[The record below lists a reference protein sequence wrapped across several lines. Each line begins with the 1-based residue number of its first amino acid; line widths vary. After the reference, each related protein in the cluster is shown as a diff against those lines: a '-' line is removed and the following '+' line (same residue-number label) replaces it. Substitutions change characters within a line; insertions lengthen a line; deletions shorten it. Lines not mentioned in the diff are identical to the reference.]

1 MSDLGPLAAASRV
14 PLPLPAMSGRC
25 AWLWFATGPDGRVR
39 LHPRRRCF
47 YISVS
52 IFFFLLHASSLA
64 FVFAALSPKLF
75 NFFPLRLAGPLPF
88 KTSCSFV
95 PPLRLPCPR
104 FCLLSP
110 SFTSCPREYV
120 YCRRLALPS
129 LSSCA
134 ALGSCCL
141 GHASYSFCCSLGVL
155 PPSVTPPGLALLGI
169 LVKHIAGDV
178 AVRFFPPLHLVY
190 VAPCCCGLLACA
202 VRVAEPCWTA

>member
-1 MSDLGPLAAASRV
+1 
-14 PLPLPAMSGRC
+14 MSGRC
-25 AWLWFATGPDGRVR
+25 AWLWFATGPDGRVC

-47 YISVS
+47 YFSVS

-75 NFFPLRLAGPLPF
+75 NFSHFAQLVLFSF
-88 KTSCSFV
+88 KTSCSFM

-110 SFTSCPREYV
+110 SFTSCPREYL

-129 LSSCA
+129 LSSLA
-134 ALGSCCL
+134 APGM
-141 GHASYSFCCSLGVL
+141 SLLLRRMLAFICFLNVL
-155 PPSVTPPGLALLGI
+155 TPSVTPPGLALLGI
-169 LVKHIAGDV
+169 LVKHIAGDD

-190 VAPCCCGLLACA
+190 VAPCCCGLLLCA
-202 VRVAEPCWTA
+202 VRFAELCWTA